1 MFCFQKKES
10 RGLFYIFRRGLQ
22 CHHGNC
28 CRVMFGRSFCAFF
41 FLQIYHLFV
50 YRKLEGY
57 LTSNSEISP
66 QISYCRKGS
75 WKNSHPWL
83 EQTFICQTRVRIL
96 STLVI
101 NSLTD
106 SCYWDFIDA
115 TLAVKDFK
123 IIVVT
128 PAVNVSVEERADNRL
143 VTADIMATA
152 WQQPILRLKKAEEVK
167 RQMNRLDEYI

>member
-1 MFCFQKKES
+1 MKELS
-10 RGLFYIFRRGLQ
+10 SLVRTDFYLSDQSPI
-22 CHHGNC
+22 
-28 CRVMFGRSFCAFF
+28 
-41 FLQIYHLFV
+41 IV
-50 YRKLEGY
+50 Y
-57 LTSNSEISP
+57 P
-66 QISYCRKGS
+66 
-75 WKNSHPWL
+75 
-83 EQTFICQTRVRIL
+83 CQ
-96 STLVI
+96 

-115 TLAVKDFK
+115 TLAVQDFK